1 MAAGRRAAAPE
12 ALEGPRPAAHARA
25 AYRDAHPQ
33 SVKQLA
39 GALPA
44 STSLAMSEVGASG
57 PHPSS
62 TRAKRGSAARHSASG
77 SPSSRRTMLAPR
89 TIETIL

>member
-1 MAAGRRAAAPE
+1 MPAARVAWRELALMFPMRPAHRSGEAAPLVTEEFTPE
-12 ALEGPRPAAHARA
+12 AVMG
-25 AYRDAHPQ
+25 
-33 SVKQLA
+33 
-39 GALPA
+39 
-44 STSLAMSEVGASG
+44 EVGASG